1 MKKIA
6 CDFRESPAKM
16 SMEMRFADMEERA
29 KQMIQPKTRTQIN
42 QRVGVAAADKVIT
55 FSTRG
60 LIQILSFNS
69 VRSF

>member
-1 MKKIA
+1 
-6 CDFRESPAKM
+6 
-16 SMEMRFADMEERA
+16 MEMRLADVEGRA
-29 KQMIQPKTRTQIN
+29 KQAIQPKTRAQIS

-60 LIQILSFNS
+60 LIQILSFNL

>member
-1 MKKIA
+1 
-6 CDFRESPAKM
+6 M
-16 SMEMRFADMEERA
+16 SMEMRFADVEERA

>member
-1 MKKIA
+1 
-6 CDFRESPAKM
+6 M
-16 SMEMRFADMEERA
+16 SMEMRLADVEGRA
-29 KQMIQPKTRTQIN
+29 KQAIQPKTRAQIS

-60 LIQILSFNS
+60 LIQILSFNL